1 MKRIAISM
9 ALLLSLLVCSAQDS
23 ARATLEISGGPSYPF
38 GEFGYNQSIYEMS
51 GYAGNGIGLTV
62 SFHYRLQAQF
72 GLVASVSEYI
82 LTVDEF
88 NIAKK
93 YWIPEY
99 GFNWTVESTF
109 WLSNTYMA
117 GIDLIL
123 PHPRSDFY
131 FRLLGGLAG
140 TTLPGLTG
148 SSNDFQREK
157 TTTNAGALSVG
168 MGLTYQFYEKIVLS
182 LGIDF
187 FMTYPVLDEVWSSD
201 ISSFSGKIKQ
211 NITLFNL
218 TLGVGL
224 RLF

>member
-9 ALLLSLLVCSAQDS
+9 ALLLYFLVCSAQDNG
-23 ARATLEISGGPSYPF
+23 RAILEISGGPSYPF
-38 GEFGYNQSIYEMS
+38 GEFGYNQSTYETS
-51 GYAGNGIGLTV
+51 GYAGNGIGFTV
-62 SFHYRLQAQF
+62 SFHYRLQAQL

-82 LTVDEF
+82 LKVDES

-93 YWIPEY
+93 YWLPEY
-99 GFNWTVESTF
+99 GFNWTVESTY
-109 WLSNTYMA
+109 WLSNAYMA

-123 PHPRSDFY
+123 PLYKSDFY

-140 TTLPGLTG
+140 TSLPGLTG
-148 SSNDFQREK
+148 SSNDFLREK
-157 TTTNAGALSVG
+157 TTTFAGALNVG
-168 MGLTYQFYEKIVLS
+168 MGLSYQFYEKITFSV
-182 LGIDF
+182 GTDF
-187 FMTYPVLDEVWSSD
+187 FVTYPVLDEVWSSD

-211 NITLFNL
+211 TITMFNL